1 MKFQRIQNLREDADL
16 TQKELSEY
24 LHISPRTYSHYEN
37 GTRNIPVEMLIRL
50 AIITTPALIIWSA
63 ERITLTG
70 EKTKNNEI
78 EQQ

>member
-16 TQKELSEY
+16 IQKELSEY

-50 AIITTPALIIWSA
+50 ANYYNTSIDYLVGRTDNPHW
-63 ERITLTG
+63 RKD
-70 EKTKNNEI
+70 EK
-78 EQQ
+78 